1 MSIYIYIYIY
11 INLLKTKLLVHIENA
26 HYSEIPKSLK
36 KILQHSAAL
45 KMLQQ
50 KKKII
55 IIIFP
60 NNFTILNLKICTETC
75 PPNCESEVN

>member
-1 MSIYIYIYIY
+1 MGRITKRGMAHNKKLGYVYIYIY
-11 INLLKTKLLVHIENA
+11 INLLKIKLLVHIENA

-50 KKKII
+50 KKK
-55 IIIFP
+55 
-60 NNFTILNLKICTETC
+60 
-75 PPNCESEVN
+75 